1 MNPTILY
8 KPIGTM
14 RRVMRCFTYGTLQ
27 ISEVMEAVAGRVL
40 SWVEAEAQGF
50 AQFRFTD
57 RIYPEMIAPDGRP
70 RDVSTAH

>member
-1 MNPTILY
+1 MD
-8 KPIGTM
+8 
-14 RRVMRCFTYGTLQ
+14 
-27 ISEVMEAVAGRVL
+27 AVAGRVL

-57 RIYPEMIAPDGRP
+57 RIYPELIVPDGRP

>member
-1 MNPTILY
+1 
-8 KPIGTM
+8 
-14 RRVMRCFTYGTLQ
+14 
-27 ISEVMEAVAGRVL
+27 MEAVTGRVL

-70 RDVSTAH
+70 RDVSTAHWVPMFG